1 MENFFRFEKYF
12 FLAIQDTGKCINS
25 MQLCNNYPDCDNAED
40 EYPEYCEEYRSLVNR
55 REPVS
60 PLLYANLNETE
71 IYSKSV
77 KQPSNESNQESVIE
91 IV

>member
-1 MENFFRFEKYF
+1 
-12 FLAIQDTGKCINS
+12 

-60 PLLYANLNETE
+60 PLLYTNLNETNQSNSIE
-71 IYSKSV
+71 QEKNEH
-77 KQPSNESNQESVIE
+77 PSNKE